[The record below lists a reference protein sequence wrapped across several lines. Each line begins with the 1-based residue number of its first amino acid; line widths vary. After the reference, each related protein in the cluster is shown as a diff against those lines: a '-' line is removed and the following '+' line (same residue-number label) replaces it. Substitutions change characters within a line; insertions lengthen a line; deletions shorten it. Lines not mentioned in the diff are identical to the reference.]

1 VLPGFESDHKRRGR
15 WRINIQVNE
24 TASPVIVSS
33 MQDAVTSATAERGVS
48 VRGESA
54 DAAFA
59 ALTRRHL
66 DSAYRLAWAI
76 LADTGDADD
85 ATQDAFA
92 LAWKARRSL
101 RDPARF
107 DAWFGR
113 ILVNVCRQRLRQRAK
128 SRIRPLEE
136 AGEPAVP
143 DASRQLSASDS
154 IARALARLD
163 ADHRIV
169 VVLRYWADL
178 PVDEIA
184 GRLKVPSGTV
194 KSRLHS
200 ALRSMRPQLEDAQ

>member
-1 VLPGFESDHKRRGR
+1 MSGSGFDLTSLLADGLPAPAPRFGGFLKYNFVGGHND
-15 WRINIQVNE
+15 
-24 TASPVIVSS
+24 PVQIPI
-33 MQDAVTSATAERGVS
+33 EGLI
-48 VRGESA
+48 E
-54 DAAFA
+54 AFA

-76 LADTGDADD
+76 LGDTDDADD

-92 LAWKARRSL
+92 RAWRARRSL
-101 RDPARF
+101 RDAARF

-113 ILVNVCRQRLRQRAK
+113 ILVNVCREHLRQRAR
-128 SRIRPLEE
+128 SPIRQLRETAEE
-136 AGEPAVP
+136 TAEPTVA
-143 DASRQLSASDS
+143 DASNQTSSRDAVV
-154 IARALARLD
+154 RALARLD

-184 GRLKVPSGTV
+184 ARVGVPPGTV

-200 ALRSMRPQLEDAQ
+200 ALRSMRPRLEDAR